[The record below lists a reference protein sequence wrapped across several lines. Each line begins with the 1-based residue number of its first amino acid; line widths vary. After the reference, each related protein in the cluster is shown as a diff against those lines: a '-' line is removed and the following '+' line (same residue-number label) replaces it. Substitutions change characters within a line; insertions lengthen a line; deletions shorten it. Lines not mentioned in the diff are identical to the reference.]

1 MRHGSVN
8 DLADL
13 LALIS
18 QDQGVDQLSYAAL
31 HVRCPA
37 HQGAST
43 SSLLVNYAPDS
54 GMRLSCCCGCK
65 PSDILAAVRRAGY
78 ATEPKSLQ
86 AA

>member
-18 QDQGVDQLSYAAL
+18 QDQGIDQLSHATL

-43 SSLLVNYAPDS
+43 SSLLVNFAPDT
-54 GMRLSCCCGCK
+54 GMRLSCCCGCE
-65 PSDILAAVRRAGY
+65 PADILAAVRLARDTA
-78 ATEPKSLQ
+78 EPKSLQ